1 MEKVLQMLSMWR
13 LFGWLVQKGMK
24 KEEDSD
30 NPGQILCSNTVFDK
44 DYSLMGFSGL
54 KLSQD
59 DWRTLLLLHVKN
71 KLKEIEVAGDN
82 LT

>member
-1 MEKVLQMLSMWR
+1 LVGWFRKERKKKRIQITLVKFCVLTQ
-13 LFGWLVQKGMK
+13 F
-24 KEEDSD
+24 
-30 NPGQILCSNTVFDK
+30 FDK

>member
-1 MEKVLQMLSMWR
+1 
-13 LFGWLVQKGMK
+13 
-24 KEEDSD
+24 
-30 NPGQILCSNTVFDK
+30 
-44 DYSLMGFSGL
+44 MGFSGL